1 MRNNGYVSQTNY
13 PIEPDDFLISRTDIN
28 GYITYAN
35 PRFIEVSG
43 FSIEELMNE
52 PHNVVRHPD
61 MPPEVYRD
69 MWATLRE
76 GLSWQGYVKNRRKNG
91 DHYWVHANVVPVI
104 DKGELQG
111 YASLRSYAGEE
122 KARYFD
128 HLYRQ
133 MRENS
138 CPYYLKRG
146 KLKRKGLRGKLPSF
160 QWEGVKARVILS
172 SLASVAL
179 LGVGMWI
186 TQRFSL
192 AGWTLGVLALVLAS
206 SIWSVNALLLGSLN
220 RSVASLKDIALQLA
234 AGNLNTAI
242 PSTRRQSLRQTLD
255 ALQLMR
261 RSLLSTASDIQR
273 NMEAIGP
280 VVNQILN
287 NNTNMA
293 DRLEQQAS
301 AVQETAVSM
310 EEISSTVRQSASNA
324 QLASKAADT
333 NLAEVG
339 TATRLT
345 DELAHAME
353 ALTKQSERMK
363 HMVQTIDAIA
373 FQTNILALN
382 ASVEAA
388 RAGEHGRGFA
398 VVAQEVRKLSNQ
410 TADAAKEV
418 QRMIVDT
425 NQSVLESAAHTRE
438 TQAAT
443 QRIRQAS
450 QRVNDLMEEISRA
463 ASEQSDGVAQI
474 GLAIAEIDSTT
485 QASATDME
493 SYRRVADTLSGEA
506 AALTNS
512 VNAFRTSQGGVQ
524 PLPALRRPQ
533 PLGLNKPAAK
543 VLPSKQSSADE
554 WEQF

>member
-43 FSIEELMNE
+43 FDIEELMNE

-69 MWATLRE
+69 MWSTLRE

-91 DHYWVHANVVPVI
+91 DHYWVHANVVPVV
-104 DKGELQG
+104 DRGELQG

-133 MRENS
+133 MRENN

-160 QWEGVKARVILS
+160 QWEGVKARVIGS
-172 SLASVAL
+172 SIASAAL
-179 LGVGMWI
+179 LGGGLWVS
-186 TQRFSL
+186 QRFGFT
-192 AGWTLGVLALVLAS
+192 GWSLGVLALVLAS

-234 AGNLNTAI
+234 AGNLNTVI
-242 PSTRRQSLRQTLD
+242 PSTNRQSLRQTLD

-280 VVNQILN
+280 VVSQILN

-301 AVQETAVSM
+301 AVQETAASM

-345 DELAHAME
+345 DELAHAMD

-410 TADAAKEV
+410 TAEAAKEV

-443 QRIRQAS
+443 QRIRHAS

-485 QASATDME
+485 QASASDME

-506 AALTNS
+506 ASLTNS
-512 VNAFRTSQGGVQ
+512 VNAFRTSQSGAQ

-533 PLGLNKPAAK
+533 LPGLAKPSTKPLPYKQPAA
-543 VLPSKQSSADE
+543 DG